1 MGRRPGHPF
10 HGGLE
15 RFRQICFSQPVAQL
29 AWRSQP
35 PEEPAQEPGEPVEE
49 DAEVV
54 DLTKQRLLGW
64 VKGMFGGKD
73 RKPPANDAEG

>member
-1 MGRRPGHPF
+1 
-10 HGGLE
+10 
-15 RFRQICFSQPVAQL
+15 VAHL

-35 PEEPAQEPGEPVEE
+35 PDEAAEEPTADAPDE

-64 VKGMFGGKD
+64 LKGMFGQQ
-73 RKPPANDAEG
+73 PPPGDES

>member
-1 MGRRPGHPF
+1 
-10 HGGLE
+10 
-15 RFRQICFSQPVAQL
+15 VAQL

-35 PEEPAQEPGEPVEE
+35 PDEPAEEQAETPAE

-64 VKGMFGGKD
+64 VKGMFGG
-73 RKPPANDAEG
+73 RKRKSPAEDD